1 MPKKN
6 KLYSVIKYA
15 ISIVLSAVLLFLV
28 FKKVD
33 FSTFYEKSKEVN
45 FGWVL
50 VSILLSI
57 FAFLARAF
65 RWNILLEPLG
75 KKLQTQR
82 TFLAVM
88 VGYLTNLALPRAG
101 EITRCGVLKKND
113 QVPFSYSFGSVF
125 TERIIDLLFL
135 MLLML
140 LSLTI
145 EVDFIVNMVK
155 NSLNYIN
162 IPTELIIILIILF
175 VFIIIFVIKKKNK
188 FSGFLKK
195 FIEGILSLRHIKRPY
210 SFIASTIFIWI
221 MYFLMTYVILFSLP
235 ETAHLG
241 IGVGFM
247 LLVVGAIA
255 IIIPVQGGFGT
266 YHVMLAS
273 TFISYGIDDNTSIF
287 LATLLH
293 TSQVITVVLLG
304 IIALIISFQIRK
316 NVANIVQN
324 KTT

>member
-101 EITRCGVLKKND
+101 EITRCGVLNKND

-145 EVDFIVNMVK
+145 EVDFIANMVK

-162 IPTELIIILIILF
+162 ISTEFIIILIILF
-175 VFIIIFVIKKKNK
+175 VFIVIFVIKKKNK

-221 MYFLMTYVILFSLP
+221 MYFLMTYVIVFSLP

-255 IIIPVQGGFGT
+255 IILPVQGGFGT

-273 TFISYGIDDNTSIF
+273 TLILYGINDNTSIF

-293 TSQVITVVLLG
+293 TSQVITIVLLG
-304 IIALIISFQIRK
+304 TIALIISFQIRK